1 MAFIYN
7 LKTKLLHECRNADV
21 AKWCK
26 NRPEEYLVSDD
37 KEKLMQVLTLNN
49 ALEST
54 EPAKQ
59 EKKKSPSQMNLE
71 ELKAWAA
78 ELQLEIPESL
88 TKAEILALIKEK
100 QGV

>member
-37 KEKLMQVLTLNN
+37 KEKLVQVLALNN
-49 ALEST
+49 ALESA
-54 EPAKQ
+54 EPANRKRR
-59 EKKKSPSQMNLE
+59 SPLRR
-71 ELKAWAA
+71 
-78 ELQLEIPESL
+78 
-88 TKAEILALIKEK
+88 
-100 QGV
+100 

>member
-37 KEKLMQVLTLNN
+37 KEKLVQVLALNN
-49 ALEST
+49 ALESA

-59 EKKKSPSQMNLE
+59 EKELIPPSRL
-71 ELKAWAA
+71 L
-78 ELQLEIPESL
+78 SL
-88 TKAEILALIKEK
+88 AKMPMK
-100 QGV
+100 QRRIWKPSRNPTTLL

>member
-26 NRPEEYLVSDD
+26 NRPDEYLVSDD
-37 KEKLMQVLTLNN
+37 KEKLVQVLALNN
-49 ALEST
+49 ALDNA

-59 EKKKSPSQMNLE
+59 EKKKSPSQMNLD

-78 ELQLEIPESL
+78 ELQLEIPEPL
-88 TKAEILALIKEK
+88 TRAEIIALIKEK
-100 QGV
+100 QGA

>member
-1 MAFIYN
+1 MLF
-7 LKTKLLHECRNADV
+7 R
-21 AKWCK
+21 
-26 NRPEEYLVSDD
+26 S
-37 KEKLMQVLTLNN
+37 VLALNN
-49 ALEST
+49 ALESA

>member
-37 KEKLMQVLTLNN
+37 KEKLVQVLALNN
-49 ALEST
+49 ALESA

-59 EKKKSPSQMNLE
+59 EKKKSPSQ
-71 ELKAWAA
+71 AGSPSTVPSQWATPM
-78 ELQLEIPESL
+78 LP
-88 TKAEILALIKEK
+88 LIF
-100 QGV
+100 VMTAVVTS

>member
-37 KEKLMQVLTLNN
+37 K
-49 ALEST
+49 
-54 EPAKQ
+54 